1 MVSWREPVTLFLGG
15 KKKNRRVSIHCLEEN
30 SEVNEKTLNEN
41 ASEQK
46 VKI

>member
-1 MVSWREPVTLFLGG
+1 MTLLLGEKN
-15 KKKNRRVSIHCLEEN
+15 KKINRRVSIHCLEEN
-30 SEVNEKTLNEN
+30 SEVSEKTLSEN